1 MIAISGSIALAIKI
15 LTALSAAYSID
26 QVSGNRFSNF
36 FGPKGGFFGGFKSN
50 YDYEMDEYNKKK
62 NNQAQNT
69 NTRSRSRGNF
79 FNFNRSNQTTGAARR
94 FSILSFLGDRSRKL
108 DDAPDIVDENQS
120 VLAGIR
126 NFGFSGLLP
135 QTTLVPEIDNRKILD
150 VGFEGVRKEIE
161 RINRNINS
169 IANAI
174 TAGATIDRKYR
185 EQIIADMRK
194 DLAEKGKDRSQT
206 RSERSRFNLLTR
218 PKQQIERTQKSL
230 SKNLSKAFAVSLG
243 VAEAFNLGKDFFNQ
257 NNNKQIEDD
266 GGGEEDNTPP
276 GSSSGDNPKVGDY
289 YQSGTG
295 KSKRYYVLEEDGGFR
310 KTNVLPRSGK
320 KYEKKDFN
328 VVVEEL
334 KGNNQQQPPPGKKIE
349 NNNKISFLPMYGG
362 DNSFT
367 DMYDDKSFTT
377 AYNSRF
383 NFTDDLQESELYVYD
398 LTTKKEK
405 VDFTGLT
412 APGTGG
418 ENEIAYFDPKYTSS
432 IWEAYSKSIG

>member
-1 MIAISGSIALAIKI
+1 MAVITSTI
-15 LTALSAAYSID
+15 LTILGLISAGFSID
-26 QVSGNRFSNF
+26 QLSGNRFSNLF
-36 FGPKGGFFGGFKSN
+36 FNKKGFRSN
-50 YDYEMDEYNKKK
+50 YDLEMDEYNKKK
-62 NNQAQNT
+62 NQAQNT

-230 SKNLSKAFAVSLG
+230 SKNLNKAFAVSLG
-243 VAEAFNLGKDFFNQ
+243 IAEAFNLGKNFFDQNKDTENQ
-257 NNNKQIEDD
+257 S
-266 GGGEEDNTPP
+266 GEEESGTPP

-310 KTNVLPRSGK
+310 KTNVLPRSGE

-328 VVVEEL
+328 VIVEEL
-334 KGNNQQQPPPGKKIE
+334 KGNNQQPPPGRE
-349 NNNKISFLPMYGG
+349 AENNKISFLPINYGG
-362 DNSFT
+362 DNNFT

-377 AYNSRF
+377 AYNSRY
-383 NFTDDLQESELYVYD
+383 NFTDDLQESETVVYD

-405 VDFTGLT
+405 VDFNGLT
-412 APGTGG
+412 VPGTGG

>member
-1 MIAISGSIALAIKI
+1 MAVITSTI
-15 LTALSAAYSID
+15 LTILGLISAGFSID
-26 QVSGNRFSNF
+26 QLSGNRFSNLF
-36 FGPKGGFFGGFKSN
+36 FNKKGFRSN
-50 YDYEMDEYNKKK
+50 YDLEMDEYNKKK
-62 NNQAQNT
+62 NQAQNT

-230 SKNLSKAFAVSLG
+230 SKNLNKAFAVSLG
-243 VAEAFNLGKDFFNQ
+243 IAEAFNLGKNFFDQNKDKENQ
-257 NNNKQIEDD
+257 S
-266 GGGEEDNTPP
+266 GEEESGTPP

-295 KSKRYYVLEEDGGFR
+295 KSKRYYVLEEDGNFR
-310 KTNVLPRSGK
+310 KTNVLPRSGE

-334 KGNNQQQPPPGKKIE
+334 KGNNQQPPPGRE
-349 NNNKISFLPMYGG
+349 AENNKISFLPINYGG
-362 DNSFT
+362 DNNFT

-377 AYNSRF
+377 AYNSRY
-383 NFTDDLQESELYVYD
+383 NFTDDLQESETVVYD

-405 VDFTGLT
+405 VDFNGLT
-412 APGTGG
+412 VPGTGG
-418 ENEIAYFDPKYTSS
+418 EDEIAYFDPKYTSS

>member
-1 MIAISGSIALAIKI
+1 MAVITSTI
-15 LTALSAAYSID
+15 LTILGLISAGFSID
-26 QVSGNRFSNF
+26 QLSGNRFSNLF
-36 FGPKGGFFGGFKSN
+36 FNKKGFRSN
-50 YDYEMDEYNKKK
+50 YDLEMDEYNKKK
-62 NNQAQNT
+62 NQAQNT

-230 SKNLSKAFAVSLG
+230 SKNLNKAFAVSLG
-243 VAEAFNLGKDFFNQ
+243 IAEAFNLGKNFFDQNKDKENQ
-257 NNNKQIEDD
+257 S
-266 GGGEEDNTPP
+266 GEEESGTPP

-310 KTNVLPRSGK
+310 KTNVLPRSGE

-328 VVVEEL
+328 VIVEEL
-334 KGNNQQQPPPGKKIE
+334 KGNNQQPPPGRE
-349 NNNKISFLPMYGG
+349 AENNKISFLPINYGG
-362 DNSFT
+362 DNNFT

-377 AYNSRF
+377 AYNSRY
-383 NFTDDLQESELYVYD
+383 NFTDDLQESETVVYD

-405 VDFTGLT
+405 VDFNGLT
-412 APGTGG
+412 VPGTGG
-418 ENEIAYFDPKYTSS
+418 EDEIAYFDPKYTSS

>member
-1 MIAISGSIALAIKI
+1 MAVITSTI
-15 LTALSAAYSID
+15 LTILGLISAGFSID
-26 QVSGNRFSNF
+26 QLSGNRFSNLF
-36 FGPKGGFFGGFKSN
+36 FGKNWKREFKSN
-50 YDYEMDEYNKKK
+50 YEYEMDEYNNKK
-62 NNQAQNT
+62 NQAQNT

-230 SKNLSKAFAVSLG
+230 SKNLNKAFAVSLG
-243 VAEAFNLGKDFFNQ
+243 IAEAFNLGKNFFDQNKDKENQ
-257 NNNKQIEDD
+257 S
-266 GGGEEDNTPP
+266 GEEESGTPP

-310 KTNVLPRSGK
+310 KTNVLPRSGE

-328 VVVEEL
+328 VIVEEL
-334 KGNNQQQPPPGKKIE
+334 KGNNQQQPPPGEKAK
-349 NNNKISFLPMYGG
+349 NNKISFLPINYGG
-362 DNSFT
+362 DNNFT

-377 AYNSRF
+377 AYNSRY
-383 NFTDDLQESELYVYD
+383 NFTDDLQESETVVYD

-405 VDFTGLT
+405 VDFNGLT
-412 APGTGG
+412 VPGTGG
-418 ENEIAYFDPKYTSS
+418 EDEIAYFDPKYTSS

>member
-1 MIAISGSIALAIKI
+1 
-15 LTALSAAYSID
+15 
-26 QVSGNRFSNF
+26 
-36 FGPKGGFFGGFKSN
+36 
-50 YDYEMDEYNKKK
+50 MDEYNKKK
-62 NNQAQNT
+62 NQAQNT

-79 FNFNRSNQTTGAARR
+79 FNFNRNNQTTGAARR

-230 SKNLSKAFAVSLG
+230 SKNLNKAFAVSLG
-243 VAEAFNLGKDFFNQ
+243 IAEAFNLGKNFFDQNKDTENQ
-257 NNNKQIEDD
+257 S
-266 GGGEEDNTPP
+266 GEEESGTPP

-310 KTNVLPRSGK
+310 KTNVLPRSGE

-328 VVVEEL
+328 VIVEEL
-334 KGNNQQQPPPGKKIE
+334 KGNNQQQPPPGKKAE
-349 NNNKISFLPMYGG
+349 NNKISFLPINYGG
-362 DNSFT
+362 DNNFT

-377 AYNSRF
+377 AYNSRY
-383 NFTDDLQESELYVYD
+383 NFTDDLQESETVVYD

-405 VDFTGLT
+405 VDFNGLT
-412 APGTGG
+412 VPGTGG
-418 ENEIAYFDPKYTSS
+418 EDEIAYFDPKYTSS

>member
-1 MIAISGSIALAIKI
+1 MALLTSTIIAI
-15 LTALSAAYSID
+15 LTAISAGVSID
-26 QVSGNRFSNF
+26 QLSGNRFSNLF
-36 FGPKGGFFGGFKSN
+36 FGKNGKKEFKSN
-50 YDYEMDEYNKKK
+50 YEYEMDEYNKKK
-62 NNQAQNT
+62 NQAQNT

-120 VLAGIR
+120 VLAVIR

-230 SKNLSKAFAVSLG
+230 SKNLNKAFAVSLG
-243 VAEAFNLGKDFFNQ
+243 IAEAFNLGKNFFDQNKDTGNQ
-257 NNNKQIEDD
+257 SN
-266 GGGEEDNTPP
+266 EEESGTPP

-310 KTNVLPRSGK
+310 KTNVLPRSGE

-328 VVVEEL
+328 VIVEEL
-334 KGNNQQQPPPGKKIE
+334 KGNNQQQPPPGKEVKD
-349 NNNKISFLPMYGG
+349 NKISFLPINYGG
-362 DNSFT
+362 DNNFT
-367 DMYDDKSFTT
+367 DMYNDKSFTT
-377 AYNSRF
+377 AYNSRY
-383 NFTDDLQESELYVYD
+383 NFTDDLQESETNIYD

-405 VDFTGLT
+405 VDFNGLT
-412 APGTGG
+412 VPGTGG

>member
-1 MIAISGSIALAIKI
+1 MGLVTTTI
-15 LTALSAAYSID
+15 LTILGLISAGASID
-26 QVSGNRFSNF
+26 QLSGSRFSNLF
-36 FGPKGGFFGGFKSN
+36 FNKKGFRSN
-50 YDYEMDEYNKKK
+50 YDLEMDEYNKKK
-62 NNQAQNT
+62 NQAQNT

-243 VAEAFNLGKDFFNQ
+243 VAEAFNLGKNFFDQFKDN
-257 NNNKQIEDD
+257 DD
-266 GGGEEDNTPP
+266 GGGEEESGTPP

-418 ENEIAYFDPKYTSS
+418 ENEIVYFDPKYTSS

>member
-1 MIAISGSIALAIKI
+1 MAVITSTI
-15 LTALSAAYSID
+15 LTILGLISAGFSID
-26 QVSGNRFSNF
+26 QLSGNRFSNLF
-36 FGPKGGFFGGFKSN
+36 FNKKGFRSN
-50 YDYEMDEYNKKK
+50 YDLEMDEYNKKK
-62 NNQAQNT
+62 NQAQNT

-230 SKNLSKAFAVSLG
+230 SKNLNKAFAVSLG
-243 VAEAFNLGKDFFNQ
+243 IAEAFNLGKNFFDQNKDKENQ
-257 NNNKQIEDD
+257 S
-266 GGGEEDNTPP
+266 GEEESGTPP

-310 KTNVLPRSGK
+310 KTNVLPRSGE

-328 VVVEEL
+328 VIVEEL
-334 KGNNQQQPPPGKKIE
+334 KGNNQQPPPGRE
-349 NNNKISFLPMYGG
+349 AENNKISFLPINYGG
-362 DNSFT
+362 DNNFT

-383 NFTDDLQESELYVYD
+383 NFTDDLQESETVVYD

-405 VDFTGLT
+405 VDFNGLT
-412 APGTGG
+412 VPGTGG
-418 ENEIAYFDPKYTSS
+418 EDEIAYFDPKYTSS

>member
-1 MIAISGSIALAIKI
+1 MAVITSTI
-15 LTALSAAYSID
+15 LTILGLISAGFSID
-26 QVSGNRFSNF
+26 QLSGNRFSNLF
-36 FGPKGGFFGGFKSN
+36 FNKKGFRSN
-50 YDYEMDEYNKKK
+50 YDLEMDEYNKKK
-62 NNQAQNT
+62 NQAQNT

-230 SKNLSKAFAVSLG
+230 SKNLNKAFAVSLG
-243 VAEAFNLGKDFFNQ
+243 IAEAFNLGKNFFDQNKDTENQ
-257 NNNKQIEDD
+257 S
-266 GGGEEDNTPP
+266 GEEESGTPP

-295 KSKRYYVLEEDGGFR
+295 KSKRYYVLEEDGNFR
-310 KTNVLPRSGK
+310 KTNVLPRSGE

-328 VVVEEL
+328 VIVEEL
-334 KGNNQQQPPPGKKIE
+334 KGNNQQPPPGRE
-349 NNNKISFLPMYGG
+349 AENNKISFLPINYGG
-362 DNSFT
+362 DNNFT

-377 AYNSRF
+377 AYNSRY
-383 NFTDDLQESELYVYD
+383 NFTDDLQESETVVYD

-405 VDFTGLT
+405 VDFNGLT
-412 APGTGG
+412 VPGTGG
-418 ENEIAYFDPKYTSS
+418 EDEIAYFDPKYTSS

>member
-1 MIAISGSIALAIKI
+1 MAFLTSAIIAI
-15 LTALSAAYSID
+15 LTAISAGISID
-26 QVSGNRFSNF
+26 QLSGNRFSNLF
-36 FGPKGGFFGGFKSN
+36 FNKKGFRSN
-50 YDYEMDEYNKKK
+50 YDLEMDEYNKKK
-62 NNQAQNT
+62 NQAQNT

-135 QTTLVPEIDNRKILD
+135 QTTLVPEIDKRKILD

-218 PKQQIERTQKSL
+218 PKQQFKETQKSL
-230 SKNLSKAFAVSLG
+230 GKGLSKALAVSLG
-243 VAEAFNLGKDFFNQ
+243 IAEAFDLGKNFFNQ
-257 NNNKQIEDD
+257 NNNKKTDDD
-266 GGGEEDNTPP
+266 GGGEEEGGTPP

-320 KYEKKDFN
+320 KYKKADFN

-334 KGNNQQQPPPGKKIE
+334 KGNKQQPGPPA
-349 NNNKISFLPMYGG
+349 NKNVKDDNSVSFLPINFGG
-362 DNSFT
+362 DNNFNNMYNDGSFT
-367 DMYDDKSFTT
+367 AM
-377 AYNSRF
+377 NS
-383 NFTDDLQESELYVYD
+383 NIYKPVDAESEVNVYD

-405 VDFTGLT
+405 VDLDGS
-412 APGTGG
+412 GTVSGSG
-418 ENEIAYFDPKYTSS
+418 FDYEIADHDPSLFPST
-432 IWEAYSKSIG
+432 WEAYSRNIG

>member
-1 MIAISGSIALAIKI
+1 MAVITSTI
-15 LTALSAAYSID
+15 LTILGLISAGFSID
-26 QVSGNRFSNF
+26 QLSGNRFSNLF
-36 FGPKGGFFGGFKSN
+36 FNKKGFRSN
-50 YDYEMDEYNKKK
+50 YDLEMDEYNKKK
-62 NNQAQNT
+62 NQAQNT

-230 SKNLSKAFAVSLG
+230 SKNLNKAFAVSLG
-243 VAEAFNLGKDFFNQ
+243 IAEAFNLGKNFFDQNKDTENQ
-257 NNNKQIEDD
+257 S
-266 GGGEEDNTPP
+266 GEEESGTPP

-320 KYEKKDFN
+320 KYKKKDFN
-328 VVVEEL
+328 VIVEEL
-334 KGNNQQQPPPGKKIE
+334 KGNNQQPPPGRE
-349 NNNKISFLPMYGG
+349 AENNKISFLPINYGG
-362 DNSFT
+362 DNNFT

-377 AYNSRF
+377 AYNSRY
-383 NFTDDLQESELYVYD
+383 NFTDDLQESETVVYD

-405 VDFTGLT
+405 VDFNGLT
-412 APGTGG
+412 VPGTGG
-418 ENEIAYFDPKYTSS
+418 EDEIAYFDPKYTSS

>member
-1 MIAISGSIALAIKI
+1 MAVITSTI
-15 LTALSAAYSID
+15 LTILGLISAGFSID
-26 QVSGNRFSNF
+26 QLSGNRFSNLF
-36 FGPKGGFFGGFKSN
+36 FGKNGKREFKSN
-50 YDYEMDEYNKKK
+50 YEYEMDEYNKKK
-62 NNQAQNT
+62 NQAQNT

-230 SKNLSKAFAVSLG
+230 SKNLNKAFAVSLG
-243 VAEAFNLGKDFFNQ
+243 IAEAFNLGKNFFDQNKDTENQ
-257 NNNKQIEDD
+257 S
-266 GGGEEDNTPP
+266 GEEESGTPP

-310 KTNVLPRSGK
+310 KTNVLPRSGE

-328 VVVEEL
+328 VIVEEL
-334 KGNNQQQPPPGKKIE
+334 KGNNQQPPPGRE
-349 NNNKISFLPMYGG
+349 AENNKISFLPINYGG
-362 DNSFT
+362 DNNFT

-377 AYNSRF
+377 AYNSRY
-383 NFTDDLQESELYVYD
+383 NFTDDLQESETVVYD

-405 VDFTGLT
+405 VDFNGLT
-412 APGTGG
+412 VPGTGG
-418 ENEIAYFDPKYTSS
+418 EDEIAYFDPKYTSS

>member
-1 MIAISGSIALAIKI
+1 MAVITSTI
-15 LTALSAAYSID
+15 LTILGLISAGFSID
-26 QVSGNRFSNF
+26 QLSGNRFSNLF
-36 FGPKGGFFGGFKSN
+36 FNKKGFRSN
-50 YDYEMDEYNKKK
+50 YDLEMDEYNKKK
-62 NNQAQNT
+62 NQAQNT

-150 VGFEGVRKEIE
+150 TGFEGVRKEIE

-218 PKQQIERTQKSL
+218 PKQQFKETQKSL
-230 SKNLSKAFAVSLG
+230 GKNLSRALAVSLG
-243 VAEAFNLGKDFFNQ
+243 IAEAFDLGKNFFNQ
-257 NNNKQIEDD
+257 NNNKKTDDD
-266 GGGEEDNTPP
+266 GGGEEEGGTPP

-320 KYEKKDFN
+320 KYKKADFN

-334 KGNNQQQPPPGKKIE
+334 KGNKQQPGPPA
-349 NNNKISFLPMYGG
+349 NKNVKDDNSVSFLPINFGG
-362 DNSFT
+362 DNNFNN
-367 DMYDDKSFTT
+367 MYNDGSLT
-377 AYNSRF
+377 AMNS
-383 NFTDDLQESELYVYD
+383 NIYKPVDAESEVNVYD

-405 VDFTGLT
+405 VDLDGS
-412 APGTGG
+412 GTVSGSG
-418 ENEIAYFDPKYTSS
+418 FDYEIADHDPSLFPST
-432 IWEAYSKSIG
+432 WEAYSRNIG

>member
-1 MIAISGSIALAIKI
+1 MIAITGSIALAIKI

-36 FGPKGGFFGGFKSN
+36 FGPRGGFFGGFKSN

-218 PKQQIERTQKSL
+218 PKQQFKETQKSL
-230 SKNLSKAFAVSLG
+230 SKGLSKALAVSLG
-243 VAEAFNLGKDFFNQ
+243 VAEAFDLGKDFFNQ
-257 NNNKQIEDD
+257 NNNKENED
-266 GGGEEDNTPP
+266 GGGEEEGGTPP

-295 KSKRYYVLEEDGGFR
+295 KSKRYYVLEENGGFR

-320 KYEKKDFN
+320 KYKKADFN

-334 KGNNQQQPPPGKKIE
+334 KGNNQQQPPPGKKVE
-349 NNNKISFLPMYGG
+349 DNKISFLPINYGG
-362 DNSFT
+362 DNNFT

-383 NFTDDLQESELYVYD
+383 NFTNDLQ
-398 LTTKKEK
+398 
-405 VDFTGLT
+405 
-412 APGTGG
+412 
-418 ENEIAYFDPKYTSS
+418 
-432 IWEAYSKSIG
+432 

>member
-1 MIAISGSIALAIKI
+1 MAVITSKI
-15 LTALSAAYSID
+15 LRILGLISAGFSID
-26 QVSGNRFSNF
+26 QLSGNRFSNLF
-36 FGPKGGFFGGFKSN
+36 FNKKGFRSN
-50 YDYEMDEYNKKK
+50 YDLEMDEYNKKK
-62 NNQAQNT
+62 NQAQNT

-120 VLAGIR
+120 VLAGIK

-230 SKNLSKAFAVSLG
+230 SKNLNKAFAVSLG
-243 VAEAFNLGKDFFNQ
+243 IAEAFNLGKNFFDQNKDTENQ
-257 NNNKQIEDD
+257 S
-266 GGGEEDNTPP
+266 GEEESGTPP
-276 GSSSGDNPKVGDY
+276 GSSAGDNPKVGDY

-310 KTNVLPRSGK
+310 KTNVLPRSGE

-328 VVVEEL
+328 VIVEEL
-334 KGNNQQQPPPGKKIE
+334 KGNNQQPPPGRE
-349 NNNKISFLPMYGG
+349 AENNKISFLPINYGG
-362 DNSFT
+362 DNNFT

-377 AYNSRF
+377 AYNSRY
-383 NFTDDLQESELYVYD
+383 NFTDDLQESETVVYD

-405 VDFTGLT
+405 VDFNGLT
-412 APGTGG
+412 VPGTGG
-418 ENEIAYFDPKYTSS
+418 EDEIAYFDPKYTSS

>member
-1 MIAISGSIALAIKI
+1 MAVITSTI
-15 LTALSAAYSID
+15 LTILGLISAGFSID
-26 QVSGNRFSNF
+26 QLSGNRFSNLF
-36 FGPKGGFFGGFKSN
+36 FNKKGFRSN
-50 YDYEMDEYNKKK
+50 YDLEMDEYNKKK
-62 NNQAQNT
+62 NQAQNT

-79 FNFNRSNQTTGAARR
+79 FNFNRNNQTTGAARR

-120 VLAGIR
+120 VLSGIK

-135 QTTLVPEIDNRKILD
+135 QTTLVPEIDNSKILD
-150 VGFEGVRKEIE
+150 TSFEGVRKEIE

-230 SKNLSKAFAVSLG
+230 SKNLNKAFAVSLG
-243 VAEAFNLGKDFFNQ
+243 IAEAFNLGKNFFDQNKDKENQ
-257 NNNKQIEDD
+257 S
-266 GGGEEDNTPP
+266 GEEESGTPP

-295 KSKRYYVLEEDGGFR
+295 KSKRYYVLEEDGNFR
-310 KTNVLPRSGK
+310 KTNVLPRSGE

-328 VVVEEL
+328 VIVEEL
-334 KGNNQQQPPPGKKIE
+334 KGNNQQPPPGRE
-349 NNNKISFLPMYGG
+349 AENNKISFLPINYGG
-362 DNSFT
+362 DNNFT

-377 AYNSRF
+377 AYNSRY
-383 NFTDDLQESELYVYD
+383 NFTDDLQESETVVYD

-405 VDFTGLT
+405 VDFNGLT
-412 APGTGG
+412 VPGTGG
-418 ENEIAYFDPKYTSS
+418 EDEIAYFDPKYTSS

>member
-1 MIAISGSIALAIKI
+1 MAVITSTI
-15 LTALSAAYSID
+15 LTILGLISAGFSID
-26 QVSGNRFSNF
+26 QLSGNRFSNLF
-36 FGPKGGFFGGFKSN
+36 FNKKGFRSN
-50 YDYEMDEYNKKK
+50 YDLEMDEYNKKK
-62 NNQAQNT
+62 NQAQNT

-135 QTTLVPEIDNRKILD
+135 QTTLLPEIDNRKILD

-230 SKNLSKAFAVSLG
+230 SKNLNKAFAVSLG
-243 VAEAFNLGKDFFNQ
+243 IAEAFNLGKNFFDQNKDTENQ
-257 NNNKQIEDD
+257 S
-266 GGGEEDNTPP
+266 GEEESGTPP

-295 KSKRYYVLEEDGGFR
+295 KSKRYYVLEEDGNFR
-310 KTNVLPRSGK
+310 KTNVLPRSGE

-328 VVVEEL
+328 VIVEEL
-334 KGNNQQQPPPGKKIE
+334 KGNNQQPPPGRE
-349 NNNKISFLPMYGG
+349 AENNKISFLPINYGG
-362 DNSFT
+362 DNNFT

-377 AYNSRF
+377 AYNSRY
-383 NFTDDLQESELYVYD
+383 NFTDDLQESDTVVYD

-405 VDFTGLT
+405 VDFNGLT
-412 APGTGG
+412 VPGTGG
-418 ENEIAYFDPKYTSS
+418 EDEIAYFDPKYNSS

>member
-1 MIAISGSIALAIKI
+1 MAVITSTI
-15 LTALSAAYSID
+15 LTILGLISAGFSID
-26 QVSGNRFSNF
+26 QLSGNRFSNLF
-36 FGPKGGFFGGFKSN
+36 FNKKGFRSN
-50 YDYEMDEYNKKK
+50 YDLEMDEYNKKK
-62 NNQAQNT
+62 NQAQNT

-79 FNFNRSNQTTGAARR
+79 FNFNRNNQTTGAARR

-230 SKNLSKAFAVSLG
+230 SKNLNKAFAVSLG
-243 VAEAFNLGKDFFNQ
+243 IAEAFNLGKNFFDQNKDTENQ
-257 NNNKQIEDD
+257 S
-266 GGGEEDNTPP
+266 GEEESGTPP

-310 KTNVLPRSGK
+310 KTNVLPRSGE

-328 VVVEEL
+328 VIVEEL
-334 KGNNQQQPPPGKKIE
+334 KGNNQQPPPGRE
-349 NNNKISFLPMYGG
+349 AENNKISFLPINYGG
-362 DNSFT
+362 DNNFT

-377 AYNSRF
+377 AYNSRY
-383 NFTDDLQESELYVYD
+383 NFTDDLQESETVVYD

-405 VDFTGLT
+405 VDFNGLT
-412 APGTGG
+412 VPGTGG
-418 ENEIAYFDPKYTSS
+418 EDEIAYFDPKYTSS

>member
-1 MIAISGSIALAIKI
+1 MAVITSTI
-15 LTALSAAYSID
+15 LTILGLISAGFSID
-26 QVSGNRFSNF
+26 QLSGNRFSNLF
-36 FGPKGGFFGGFKSN
+36 FNKKGFRSN
-50 YDYEMDEYNKKK
+50 YDLEMDEYNKKK
-62 NNQAQNT
+62 NQAQNT

-230 SKNLSKAFAVSLG
+230 SKNLNKAFAVSLG
-243 VAEAFNLGKDFFNQ
+243 IAEAFNLGKNFFDQNKDKENQ
-257 NNNKQIEDD
+257 S
-266 GGGEEDNTPP
+266 GEEESGTPP

-295 KSKRYYVLEEDGGFR
+295 KSKRYYVLEEDGNFR
-310 KTNVLPRSGK
+310 KTNVLPRSGE

-328 VVVEEL
+328 VIVEEL
-334 KGNNQQQPPPGKKIE
+334 KGNNQQPPPGRE
-349 NNNKISFLPMYGG
+349 AENNKISFLPINYGG
-362 DNSFT
+362 DNNFT

-377 AYNSRF
+377 AYNSRY
-383 NFTDDLQESELYVYD
+383 NFTDDLQESDTVVYD

-405 VDFTGLT
+405 VDFNGLT
-412 APGTGG
+412 VPGTGG

>member
-1 MIAISGSIALAIKI
+1 MALLTSTIIAI
-15 LTALSAAYSID
+15 LTAISAGFSID
-26 QVSGNRFSNF
+26 QLSGNRFSNLF
-36 FGPKGGFFGGFKSN
+36 FNKKGFRSN
-50 YDYEMDEYNKKK
+50 YDLEMDEYNKKK
-62 NNQAQNT
+62 NQAQNT

-79 FNFNRSNQTTGAARR
+79 FNFNRNNQTTGAARR

-230 SKNLSKAFAVSLG
+230 SKNLNKAFAVSLG
-243 VAEAFNLGKDFFNQ
+243 IAEAFNLGKNFFDQNKDTENQ
-257 NNNKQIEDD
+257 S
-266 GGGEEDNTPP
+266 GEEESGTPP
-276 GSSSGDNPKVGDY
+276 GSSSDDNPKVGDY

-310 KTNVLPRSGK
+310 KTNVLPRSGE

-328 VVVEEL
+328 VIVEEL
-334 KGNNQQQPPPGKKIE
+334 KGNNQQPPPGRE
-349 NNNKISFLPMYGG
+349 AENNKISFLPINYGG
-362 DNSFT
+362 DNNFT

-377 AYNSRF
+377 AYNSRY
-383 NFTDDLQESELYVYD
+383 NFTDDLQESETVVYD

-405 VDFTGLT
+405 VDFNGLT
-412 APGTGG
+412 VPGTGG
-418 ENEIAYFDPKYTSS
+418 EDEIAYFDPKYTSS

>member
-1 MIAISGSIALAIKI
+1 MAVITSTI
-15 LTALSAAYSID
+15 LTILGLISAGFSID
-26 QVSGNRFSNF
+26 QLSGNRFSNLF
-36 FGPKGGFFGGFKSN
+36 FNKKGFRSN
-50 YDYEMDEYNKKK
+50 YDLEMDEYNKKK
-62 NNQAQNT
+62 NQAQNT

-230 SKNLSKAFAVSLG
+230 SKNLNKAFAVSLG
-243 VAEAFNLGKDFFNQ
+243 IAEAFNLGKNFFDQNKDKENQ
-257 NNNKQIEDD
+257 S
-266 GGGEEDNTPP
+266 GEEESGTPP

-295 KSKRYYVLEEDGGFR
+295 KSKRYYVLEEDGNFR
-310 KTNVLPRSGK
+310 KTNVLPRSGE

-328 VVVEEL
+328 VIVEEL
-334 KGNNQQQPPPGKKIE
+334 KGNNQQPPPGRE
-349 NNNKISFLPMYGG
+349 AENNKISFLPINYGG
-362 DNSFT
+362 DNNFT

-377 AYNSRF
+377 AYNSRY
-383 NFTDDLQESELYVYD
+383 NFTDDLQESDTVVYD

-405 VDFTGLT
+405 VDFNGLT
-412 APGTGG
+412 VPGTGG
-418 ENEIAYFDPKYTSS
+418 EDEIAYFDPKYTSS